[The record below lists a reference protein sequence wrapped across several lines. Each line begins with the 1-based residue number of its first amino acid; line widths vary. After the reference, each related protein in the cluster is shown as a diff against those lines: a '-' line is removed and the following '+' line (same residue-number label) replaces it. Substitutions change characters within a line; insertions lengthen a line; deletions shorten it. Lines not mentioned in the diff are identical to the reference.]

1 MFSKRGSG
9 RVRFLQF
16 FAKSH
21 RIAVQEQG
29 NFGGFGACGAAKV
42 TYIYI
47 HILSI
52 LYDVILYYILTFM
65 RAKWAAKTDFSSPGS
80 KLPSS
85 RAD

>member
-1 MFSKRGSG
+1 MWSS
-9 RVRFLQF
+9 
-16 FAKSH
+16 
-21 RIAVQEQG
+21 EG
-29 NFGGFGACGAAKV
+29 NI
-42 TYIYI
+42 YIYI